1 MMNMK
6 KMIAPLF
13 ALILA
18 MAVLAGC
25 ASDPAPSEDAPL
37 SSFSADTL
45 DGGSF
50 TQDGIKSK
58 DVTVINFW
66 GTFCPPCI
74 AEMPDLASYA
84 KALPDNVQLI
94 TVCLDAVDAESMEKA
109 RAILDAAGYEGVT
122 LLPGDDPDFL
132 SLCQSIQAVPTT
144 IFVDSSG
151 KIADNPIVGGQVDLE
166 ELTKNYTGKV
176 NEVLTA
182 SGKAEIS
189 FAD

>member
-1 MMNMK
+1 MNMK

-37 SSFSADTL
+37 SSFTADTL